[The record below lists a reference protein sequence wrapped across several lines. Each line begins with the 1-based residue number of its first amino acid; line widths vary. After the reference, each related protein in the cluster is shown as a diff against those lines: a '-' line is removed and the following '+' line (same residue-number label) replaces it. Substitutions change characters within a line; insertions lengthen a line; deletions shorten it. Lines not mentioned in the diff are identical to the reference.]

1 MKKSRVRAVDLVK
14 KGVPAVLIP
23 GILVAITLG
32 WNASSISS
40 IRNWYGSRRVFPT
53 TGIVKTIEDGD
64 TIVLANGKTVRL
76 LGINAPERGTDHF
89 EDAALGLSKLVNG
102 KRVYLEYDRY
112 QDDKFGR
119 LLAWVWV
126 GCERIPDFSPP
137 NYMFRSKN
145 ESNKGLLNNPVG
157 CTKGTLVNEEMV
169 DRGLAELVV
178 YADRG
183 ELKYEERLRSR

>member
-76 LGINAPERGTDHF
+76 LAINAPERGTDHY
-89 EDAALGLSKLVNG
+89 AVATQGLSKLAQN

-126 GCERIPDFSPP
+126 GCERISDFTPP

-145 ESNKGLLNNPVG
+145 ESNKGLLKNPAG
-157 CTKGTLVNEEMV
+157 CTKGMLVNEEMV

>member
-1 MKKSRVRAVDLVK
+1 MKRSRLRAGDLVK

-23 GILVAITLG
+23 GILAAVAFG
-32 WNASSISS
+32 WNASPISS
-40 IRNWYGSRRVFPT
+40 IRNWYGSARVFPT

-76 LGINAPERGTDHF
+76 LAINAPERGTDHYTV
-89 EDAALGLSKLVNG
+89 ATKGLSKLVQN

-126 GCERIPDFSPP
+126 GCERIPDFTPP

-145 ESNKGLLNNPVG
+145 ESNKGLLKNPVG
-157 CTKGTLVNEEMV
+157 CIKGTLVNEEMV
-169 DRGLAELVV
+169 DRGFAELVV

-183 ELKYEERLRSR
+183 ELKYEERMRSR